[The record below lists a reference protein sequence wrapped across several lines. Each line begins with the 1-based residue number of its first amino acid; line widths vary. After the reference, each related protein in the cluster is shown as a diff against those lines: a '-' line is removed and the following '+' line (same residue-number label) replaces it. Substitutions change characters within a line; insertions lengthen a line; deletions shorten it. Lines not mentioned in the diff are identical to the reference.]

1 MAVGAARKCARPC
14 VGCNCLRVCVCVY
27 VCVSATLGGPGALR
41 PASVFIARLHC
52 ATTPSSCT
60 NLQPL
65 ACLQRPEVC
74 SATLCLFPLSAPAWS
89 AMRNA
94 LSGNTAAAPHTT
106 ASTTPIHTAR
116 GAGGGGEASESF
128 INQELPQN
136 GEGIG
141 LGRFPRAGSASPVS
155 HYDFIEPFVLC
166 QPRCGPRTARPSQ
179 SSLSCFPYLVSFPTF
194 IRRLF
199 NPNRVD

>member
-1 MAVGAARKCARPC
+1 MCVCRQLLAAPARYDPPRFS
-14 VGCNCLRVCVCVY
+14 LRVCTVLLRHHLALIFNRWRACSDLR
-27 VCVSATLGGPGALR
+27 SAPQLCACSPSPPPHGVL
-41 PASVFIARLHC
+41 C
-52 ATTPSSCT
+52 ATPCLATPLLRRIRQRALHPYT
-60 NLQPL
+60 PL
-65 ACLQRPEVC
+65 EEQ
-74 SATLCLFPLSAPAWS
+74 
-89 AMRNA
+89 
-94 LSGNTAAAPHTT
+94 
-106 ASTTPIHTAR
+106 
-116 GAGGGGEASESF
+116 GGGGEASESF

-166 QPRCGPRTARPSQ
+166 QPRCGPRTARPSRL
-179 SSLSCFPYLVSFPTF
+179 SLSCFPYLVSFPTF